1 MESALNIKIILYNSA
16 INRRF
21 LISVTNRFVHAFTL
35 EGGSEKSSRHEN
47 LEPILA
53 LYSYYNFV
61 RRCTNNF
68 AWGLMDN

>member
-1 MESALNIKIILYNSA
+1 MKSALNIKRILYHFA

-21 LISVTNRFVHAFTL
+21 LISVTNEFVHAFTL
-35 EGGSEKSSRHEN
+35 EDGSEKSSRHEH

-53 LYSYYNFV
+53 LYSYYDFV